1 MNFSYRALNNQG
13 KIEKGKIISKNR
25 QDAILKL
32 KNRNLRPIE
41 VKKSIEFNSEI
52 KLSKK
57 RWTYEEVALLSREYY
72 ILLSSGISLERASEI
87 LSGEFNDYKSEF
99 LKNICKK
106 LKEGKSLSACFFEE
120 KNMPKW
126 TGSLIKGA
134 ESTGNLN
141 NVFHEI
147 SNYYFKRALVKKE
160 IINAFTYP
168 IVLFTVFIL
177 VLNFLL
183 INVLPK
189 FSDIF
194 IDSGVELPIITK
206 FIINISSFIKNNIF
220 IIFPLLIT
228 SMFLIIYYLLTSKRK
243 FLEKIILKS
252 KIGNLD
258 FLNKF
263 TSTMN
268 LFLKADFNLSDA
280 LNYYAKNSEFYIKDK
295 MLDVV
300 RKINGGESISK
311 SLEETMIFPKIYI
324 SILKASEESASF
336 KIAFEELDK
345 YYKDELE
352 INLKRFVSL
361 LEPALIIFLSILVG
375 FVVLGIAIPMFDLVN
390 LVR

>member
-1 MNFSYRALNNQG
+1 MNFSYRALNDQG
-13 KIEKGKIISKNR
+13 KIEKGKIISQSR

-72 ILLSSGISLERASEI
+72 ILLSSGISLEMASEI
-87 LSGEFNDYKSEF
+87 LSGEFNDYKGEF

-106 LKEGKSLSACFFEE
+106 LKEGKSLSTCFFEE

-141 NVFHEI
+141 TVFYEI
-147 SNYYFKRALVKKE
+147 SSYYFKRALVKKE

-168 IVLFTVFIL
+168 IILFTVFIL

-194 IDSGVELPIITK
+194 RDSGVELPLLTK

-220 IIFPLLIT
+220 IIFPLFII
-228 SMFLIIYYLLTSKRK
+228 SIFLIIYYLLTSKRK
-243 FLEKIILKS
+243 FLEKMILKS

-268 LFLKADFNLSDA
+268 LFLKADFNLSEA

-295 MLDVV
+295 MLDTV

-311 SLEETMIFPKIYI
+311 SLEETKLFPKIYI

-336 KIAFEELDK
+336 KVAFEELDK
-345 YYKDELE
+345 YYKDELD

-375 FVVLGIAIPMFDLVN
+375 FVVLGVAIPMFDLVN